1 MENPSQTREL
11 ARAQPARAQ
20 LARTQLA
27 RRTLLRGG
35 VLVPVVA
42 AATAGCTGSSPE
54 EPDPLEPLAE
64 AARSDARLAEAVARA
79 HPDLASRAGTVAS
92 VREEHAKKLRQEVQR
107 LNPPDPDEPSTKPSS
122 PAPAPPPAADAA
134 AEELRRRLREA
145 QAGAAR
151 VVPSAPRYRAGLCG
165 SVSAG
170 CASLVEVLG

>member
-1 MENPSQTREL
+1 MENPSQTRE
-11 ARAQPARAQ
+11 PARTQ

-134 AEELRRRLREA
+134 EELRRRLREA